1 MTERENQPDE
11 IDRAN
16 DLAARYTETYID
28 EVRRRNKPEQVQ
40 RADGSWPEPDCVE
53 CGDAIPTARL
63 SLGKIRCIF
72 CQEALERSAK
82 R

>member
-16 DLAARYTETYID
+16 DLAARYTENYID

-40 RADGSWPEPDCVE
+40 RPDGSWPEPDCVE

>member
-1 MTERENQPDE
+1 MSERENHPDE

-16 DLAARYTETYID
+16 ELAARYTEAQID

-40 RADGSWPEPDCVE
+40 RKDGSWPEPDCVE
-53 CGDAIPTARL
+53 CGDPIPPLRL
-63 SLGKIRCIF
+63 SLGKIRCTC
-72 CQEALERSAK
+72 CQTALERSTK

>member
-16 DLAARYTETYID
+16 DLAARYTENYID

-40 RADGSWPEPDCVE
+40 RPDGSWPEPDCVE
-53 CGDAIPTARL
+53 CGDAIPAARL

-72 CQEALERSAK
+72 CQESLERSAK